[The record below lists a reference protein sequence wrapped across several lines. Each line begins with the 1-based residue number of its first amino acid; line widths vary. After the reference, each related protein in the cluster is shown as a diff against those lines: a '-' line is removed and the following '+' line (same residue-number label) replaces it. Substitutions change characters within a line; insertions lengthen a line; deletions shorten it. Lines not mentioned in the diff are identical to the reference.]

1 MTDKPR
7 FEIVDAVSDDPFDL
21 ANLRVSQDFLENT
34 AAKKLLTTVPIRKP
48 GRKILCAST
57 HRLLTVNFLG

>member
-34 AAKKLLTTVPIRKP
+34 VAKKLLTPCQSGSLV
-48 GRKILCAST
+48 RKILCAST